1 MGEAVRVFWKF
12 ISENYLGILMVGV
25 VLYFLLYLMI
35 GKASGLF
42 WSFVLEGILQ
52 ERAILFVKSFPQS
65 CCITSLMK

>member
-12 ISENYLGILMVGV
+12 ISENYSGGLMVGV

-42 WSFVLEGILQ
+42 WSFVLEGILSVSIIVILSFVWVYL
-52 ERAILFVKSFPQS
+52 AIGF
-65 CCITSLMK
+65 